1 MSQMTTAIW
10 STDIEEPRLSQSAIG
25 NHPLSSAG
33 PRELRCEPGD
43 PCLNA
48 DHSTALHSSYHVV
61 MLTVMY
67 EDDMP
72 TADELE
78 QIAGSLLSDGCLG
91 RDDAQRA
98 AHVLRAVAGG
108 LKGALLSDR
117 VSDEGFD

>member
-1 MSQMTTAIW
+1 
-10 STDIEEPRLSQSAIG
+10 
-25 NHPLSSAG
+25 
-33 PRELRCEPGD
+33 
-43 PCLNA
+43 
-48 DHSTALHSSYHVV
+48 

-78 QIAGSLLSDGCLG
+78 QIAGTLLTNGCLG
-91 RDDAQRA
+91 RDDAQRV

-108 LKGALLSDR
+108 LKGALLDDR